1 MIENLETEL
10 LIALGHNIQNI
21 FLQIDLDEQFDE
33 EIELLYLEEL
43 EIVDVDDF
51 LFEESVKLVVVGQ
64 LLQVLQERE
73 EHFSFWVR
81 VLLDHVQLVESLD
94 VLENARSFFG
104 FDLRGDQRVEEAYPN
119 LHLFYGII

>member
-64 LLQVLQERE
+64 VLQVLQERE
-73 EHFSFWVR
+73 EHFSF
-81 VLLDHVQLVESLD
+81 
-94 VLENARSFFG
+94 
-104 FDLRGDQRVEEAYPN
+104 
-119 LHLFYGII
+119 

>member
-33 EIELLYLEEL
+33 EIEFLYLEEL

-73 EHFSFWVR
+73 EHFSF
-81 VLLDHVQLVESLD
+81 
-94 VLENARSFFG
+94 
-104 FDLRGDQRVEEAYPN
+104 
-119 LHLFYGII
+119 

>member
-10 LIALGHNIQNI
+10 LISLRHNIQNI

-73 EHFSFWVR
+73 EHFSF
-81 VLLDHVQLVESLD
+81 
-94 VLENARSFFG
+94 
-104 FDLRGDQRVEEAYPN
+104 
-119 LHLFYGII
+119 

>member
-73 EHFSFWVR
+73 EHFSF
-81 VLLDHVQLVESLD
+81 
-94 VLENARSFFG
+94 
-104 FDLRGDQRVEEAYPN
+104 
-119 LHLFYGII
+119 

>member
-10 LIALGHNIQNI
+10 LISLRHNIQNI

-81 VLLDHVQLVESLD
+81 VLLDHVQ
-94 VLENARSFFG
+94 
-104 FDLRGDQRVEEAYPN
+104 
-119 LHLFYGII
+119 